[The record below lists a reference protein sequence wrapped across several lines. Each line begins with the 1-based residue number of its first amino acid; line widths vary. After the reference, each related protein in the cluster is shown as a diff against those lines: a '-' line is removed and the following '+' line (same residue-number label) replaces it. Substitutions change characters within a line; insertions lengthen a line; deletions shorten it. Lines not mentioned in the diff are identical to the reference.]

1 MESAPD
7 DVSSRH
13 LKPKNLAISLRKEGL
28 SYSDILKKVFVA
40 KSTLSLWLRSVGL
53 SKKQKQTLTERKLIA
68 IRKGGVKKRE
78 QRLRKIETIDKSTFC
93 DIGQLGN
100 RELWLAGIMLYWAEG
115 EKQKETNVS
124 VGIKFSNSDPEMLS
138 FFIFWL
144 KEYLKIID
152 DDIVLELYIHDNF
165 KEIKDIFVE
174 YWSNELGYP
183 RNKFNKVYYKKN
195 KVMTMRKNVNQN
207 YHGQINV
214 RVRRSTD
221 LNRRIAGWIKG
232 FNKQCPVV

>member
-1 MESAPD
+1 MAKEN
-7 DVSSRH
+7 
-13 LKPKNLAISLRKEGL
+13 LKNLAISLRKDGL

-53 SKKQKQTLTERKLIA
+53 SKKQKQTLTERKLFA
-68 IRKGGVKKRE
+68 IRKGGAKKRE
-78 QRLRKIETIDKSTFC
+78 QRLRKIETIDKSTFS
-93 DIGQLGN
+93 DIGQLGG

-124 VGIKFSNSDPEMLS
+124 VGIKFSNSDSKMLS

-144 KEYLKIID
+144 KEYLKIVD
-152 DDIVLELYIHDNF
+152 DDIVLELYVHDNF
-165 KEIKDIFVE
+165 KGTKDIFVE

-183 RNKFNKVYYKKN
+183 KNKFGRVYYKKSR
-195 KVMTMRKNVNQN
+195 VMTLRKNVNQN